1 MLNKAK
7 SIVKQNSFEFQM
19 FSDITK
25 AKADY
30 SQHLFLS

>member
-7 SIVKQNSFEFQM
+7 SIKKQNSFDIQM
-19 FSDITK
+19 FSDITE

-30 SQHLFLS
+30 SQHLFLP